1 MSESAERSDLPGVPE
16 LTLNDGMRI
25 PQLGFGVFKVPDDD
39 TRDAVAGAIA
49 AGYRSI
55 DTAMIYDNERGVGAA
70 VAESDVPRDELFI
83 TTKVWNTDQGY
94 DSTLAA
100 FDTSMDK
107 LGLDQLDLYLIHWP
121 TPARDLYLDTWRA
134 LEKLQADGR
143 VRSIGVSNFHVEHLR
158 RVMDSSGVVPAV
170 NQIELHPLLPQD
182 ELRAVHAEHGIATE
196 AWSPLA
202 RGGDLLGDPV
212 LVAIAE
218 RLGRTTAQVVIAWH
232 LRLGNIVIPK
242 SVTPARIAENIDVF
256 DIDLTDEDLVAIA
269 SLSDGTRTGPNP
281 EEFNDA

>member
-1 MSESAERSDLPGVPE
+1 MNDPAASTEVPE
-16 LTLNDGMRI
+16 LVLNDSVRI
-25 PQLGFGVFKVPDDD
+25 PQLGFGVFKVPEEE
-39 TRDAVAGAIA
+39 TRAAVSGALA

-55 DTAMIYDNERGVGAA
+55 DTAMIYDNERGVGSAI
-70 VAESDVPRDELFI
+70 AESGIPRDELFV

-100 FDTSMDK
+100 FEASMDK

-134 LEKLQADGR
+134 LERLQRDGR
-143 VRSIGVSNFHVEHLR
+143 VRSIGVSNFHVEHLQ
-158 RVMDSSGVVPAV
+158 RVMDRSDVMPAV
-170 NQIELHPLLPQD
+170 NQVELHPLLPQD
-182 ELRAVHAEHGIATE
+182 ELRAFHAEHGIATE

-202 RGGDLLGDPV
+202 RGGDLLGDP
-212 LVAIAE
+212 LLSAIAE
-218 RLGRTTAQVVIAWH
+218 RIGRTTAQVVIAWH

-256 DIDLTDEDLVAIA
+256 DIELTDDDLAAIA
-269 SLSDGTRTGPNP
+269 TLADGTRIGPDP
-281 EEFNDA
+281 DEFNAA